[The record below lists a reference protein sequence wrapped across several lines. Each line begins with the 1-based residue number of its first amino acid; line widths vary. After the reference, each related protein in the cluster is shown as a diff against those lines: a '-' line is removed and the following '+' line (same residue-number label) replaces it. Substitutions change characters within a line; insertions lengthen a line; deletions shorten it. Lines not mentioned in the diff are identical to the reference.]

1 VVLTGDTQEGFQ
13 RAKLVFDDH
22 FVAVVGA
29 VGGLFEDIGTPGFQ
43 FA

>member
-1 VVLTGDTQEGFQ
+1 VVLTGDTQEGFR
-13 RAKLVFDDH
+13 RAKLVFDDY

-29 VGGLFEDIGTPGFQ
+29 EGGLFDEIGTPGFQ